1 MRRIIMEALRIMV
14 FNRRLNKVAIN
25 QTQEVSLGII
35 LLGNLRAVP
44 SLRHHPLLVQ
54 MLQSLVQNLNEATLR

>member
-1 MRRIIMEALRIMV
+1 MEALRIMV
-14 FNRRLNKVAIN
+14 FNHRLNKVAIN

-44 SLRHHPLLVQ
+44 SLLRHPLLVQ
-54 MLQSLVQNLNEATLR
+54 MLQSLVQNLNEVTLR